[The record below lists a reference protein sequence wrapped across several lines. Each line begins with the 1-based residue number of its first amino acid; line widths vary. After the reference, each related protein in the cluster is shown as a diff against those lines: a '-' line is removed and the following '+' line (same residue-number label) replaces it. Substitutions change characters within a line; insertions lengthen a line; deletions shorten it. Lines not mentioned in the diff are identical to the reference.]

1 MIERS
6 RGIERIALLVA
17 GSVGAGVHAGLAP
30 EHLHEWLPLGIA
42 FVASATL
49 LAAAVVVLAVRPDD
63 TRPAHALA
71 VLLLGLVAAYAAT
84 RLTALPPLDPT
95 REAPDPLGLA
105 TSAIEAGGAFAGLR
119 LTRPRLPFANPQGG
133 TP

>member
-42 FVASATL
+42 FVASAAV

-63 TRPAHALA
+63 TRP
-71 VLLLGLVAAYAAT
+71 
-84 RLTALPPLDPT
+84 P
-95 REAPDPLGLA
+95 
-105 TSAIEAGGAFAGLR
+105 
-119 LTRPRLPFANPQGG
+119 PRLPFANPQGG

>member
-6 RGIERIALLVA
+6 RGIERTTLLVA

-42 FVASATL
+42 FVASAAV

-63 TRPAHALA
+63 TRP
-71 VLLLGLVAAYAAT
+71 
-84 RLTALPPLDPT
+84 P
-95 REAPDPLGLA
+95 
-105 TSAIEAGGAFAGLR
+105 
-119 LTRPRLPFANPQGG
+119 PRLPFANPQGG